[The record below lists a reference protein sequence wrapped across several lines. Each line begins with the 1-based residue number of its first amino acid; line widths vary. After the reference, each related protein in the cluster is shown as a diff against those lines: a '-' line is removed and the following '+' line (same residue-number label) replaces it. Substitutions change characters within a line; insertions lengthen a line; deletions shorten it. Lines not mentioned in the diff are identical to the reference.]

1 MNKKMICINQQT
13 GVFCD
18 SYVGNDT
25 GILFASF
32 WGRNTSLQQFLARM
46 ELPPHEGGINE
57 LTFLQGLYKWLRCS
71 VSAAVLI
78 FLN

>member
-1 MNKKMICINQQT
+1 MICINQQT

-46 ELPPHEGGINE
+46 ELPPHEGGI
-57 LTFLQGLYKWLRCS
+57 T
-71 VSAAVLI
+71 
-78 FLN
+78 

>member
-1 MNKKMICINQQT
+1 MICINQQT

-18 SYVGNDT
+18 SFVGNDT

-46 ELPPHEGGINE
+46 EKHASLLVNTDHFFIHGY
-57 LTFLQGLYKWLRCS
+57 LL
-71 VSAAVLI
+71 
-78 FLN
+78 